1 LRRPKRFLLERND
14 FFRGKS
20 KVNVTKRESI
30 QDKVKDREQHDRA
43 DERRP
48 IHRESSSAEKF
59 EATSQPDA
67 AQKRADQFSRLKLE
81 QGNPEKY
88 PDRE

>member
-1 LRRPKRFLLERND
+1 MIFQANR
-14 FFRGKS
+14 KS
-20 KVNVTKRESI
+20 ATSAI
-30 QDKVKDREQHDRA
+30 HSGQSKDREQHDALTGA
-43 DERRP
+43 DHP
-48 IHRESSSAEKF
+48 PSPALEKF
-59 EATSQPDA
+59 EAASQPNA